1 MHTTEVESVPRR
13 NPFKNQW
20 RTNLPSFHDCLAS
33 LGSRENF
40 RSFGEVLAAVSPPPR
55 EIFGSPCALNSPK
68 MNAKLDFSFFT
79 LELSDTT
86 LPGTPPHP
94 VERYQQSCASSTERT
109 PRISDEEEQGEGISL
124 TPRQLPPLCPNA
136 SPIAHSPSAVGGSC
150 SAPRTEPQEVWLT
163 HSVERAHP
171 ALLKEGGNLETLLV
185 MENSPASIDHCARCG
200 GVTPLIS
207 GGDFFSGND
216 NGVGQWGCINQRV
229 NSIIPPL
236 CEWSDG
242 KWLRDPINCYGDFA
256 YHHPLIYRVSAGAA
270 RDDVIREM
278 RFL

>member
-20 RTNLPSFHDCLAS
+20 RTNLPSFHDCWRHWVPGKIFVAL
-33 LGSRENF
+33 
-40 RSFGEVLAAVSPPPR
+40 VKCWPAVSPPPR
-55 EIFGSPCALNSPK
+55 EIVGSPCALNSPK

-109 PRISDEEEQGEGISL
+109 PRISDEDGQGEGISL

-150 SAPRTEPQEVWLT
+150 SAPENRTT
-163 HSVERAHP
+163 RSV
-171 ALLKEGGNLETLLV
+171 
-185 MENSPASIDHCARCG
+185 
-200 GVTPLIS
+200 
-207 GGDFFSGND
+207 
-216 NGVGQWGCINQRV
+216 
-229 NSIIPPL
+229 
-236 CEWSDG
+236 
-242 KWLRDPINCYGDFA
+242 A
-256 YHHPLIYRVSAGAA
+256 YA
-270 RDDVIREM
+270 
-278 RFL
+278 FC